1 VIDPRLLETGDRIV
15 INGNLPQF
23 TEWRHGVEMIPSEDL
38 HMWSISLELP
48 FSLAD
53 SSPYGIFRYRYE
65 ILTRSGNIIEG
76 NMERSEQQVR
86 TNYYHFF
93 RGNFRYPRFRGWT
106 TPHPRDI
113 FQFYCQSIV
122 AEFSNGE
129 IGIDVSFKKYA
140 NLMFCFPDS
149 HRSFV
154 EALFE
159 ESLQVSIS
167 TGLHLQLCRIRL
179 PLSCFVLSISG

>member
-1 VIDPRLLETGDRIV
+1 MVVIDPTLLEQGDRIL

-23 TEWRHGVEMIPSEDL
+23 TEWRHGVEMHPSEDL
-38 HMWSISLELP
+38 YLWSISLELP

-65 ILTRSGNIIEG
+65 ILTRAGNIIEG
-76 NMERSEQQVR
+76 NLERSEQQIR
-86 TNYYHFF
+86 THYFHSF

-106 TPHPRDI
+106 APHPRDI
-113 FQFYCQSIV
+113 FQFYCRSIISD
-122 AEFSNGE
+122 FSNGTEE
-129 IGIDVSFKKYA
+129 IELSFQKYA

-154 EALFE
+154 ETIFE
-159 ESLQVSIS
+159 ESLQV
-167 TGLHLQLCRIRL
+167 
-179 PLSCFVLSISG
+179 